1 MCMRTC
7 PPGLLLVGIKIC
19 RRQKGI
25 ADMLFNSYYFIFLF
39 LPIALAGYYFFNYV
53 NQNRLANIF
62 LIGMSLWFYGY
73 FNISYLTIICCS
85 IIANFLIAKIMEY
98 FSESQRVK
106 KSVLFLGICA
116 NIAVIFY
123 FKYYDFF
130 LENMNALFHQSFEL
144 KNILL
149 PLGISFFTFQQL
161 SYLVDS
167 SRGETKG
174 YSFDEYALFVSF
186 FPQLIAGPIVL
197 HSETIPQ
204 FRKPENRRINYRN
217 FSKGIYIFALGL
229 FKKVIIADTFG
240 KSVDYGFLIVPSLN
254 TLETFLISFCYM
266 FQLYFDF
273 SGYCDM
279 AIGISA
285 MFNIELPQNFNSP
298 YQADS
303 ITDFWD
309 RWHMSLTR
317 FLKTYIY
324 FPLGGNRRGQ
334 IRTYVNI
341 MIVFLISG
349 IWHGANWTFVLWGAL
364 HGILNCL
371 NRIFRGQWSKLCKP
385 IRWGTTFLAVDF
397 LWIIFRADN
406 IGTAKTYFKQLF
418 AFTGFQIREEL
429 LTGFC
434 LTEFAFLEE
443 RIPVLQYLA
452 AHITGFYL
460 WFFLLAAFITVLF
473 LKNSRELVFKPTIG
487 KSVITVICMLWSV
500 LSLAGISAFLYFNF

>member
-1 MCMRTC
+1 
-7 PPGLLLVGIKIC
+7 
-19 RRQKGI
+19 
-25 ADMLFNSYYFIFLF
+25 MLFNSYYFIFLF
-39 LPIALAGYYFFNYV
+39 LPVALAGYYFLNYV
-53 NQNRLANIF
+53 NQYRIANIF

-73 FNISYLTIICCS
+73 FNASYLLIICCS

-98 FSESQRVK
+98 FSEKQPLKRA
-106 KSVLFLGICA
+106 VLILGICA

-123 FKYYDFF
+123 FKYFDFF
-130 LENMNALFHQSFEL
+130 LENINAVFRQSFEL
-144 KNILL
+144 KHILL

-167 SRGETKG
+167 WRGETKG

-204 FRKPENRRINYRN
+204 FRKPENRGINYVN
-217 FSKGIYIFALGL
+217 FSRGMYIFALGL
-229 FKKVIIADTFG
+229 FKKVLIADTFG
-240 KSVDYGFLIVPSLN
+240 KMVDYGFLIVPSLN
-254 TLETFLISFCYM
+254 TLEAFLVSLCYM

-279 AIGISA
+279 ATGISA
-285 MFNIELPQNFNSP
+285 MFNIDLPQNFNSP
-298 YQADS
+298 YKADS

-324 FPLGGNRRGQ
+324 FPLGGNRKGK

-341 MIVFLISG
+341 MIVFLVSG

-364 HGILNCL
+364 HGALNCL
-371 NRIFRGQWSKLCKP
+371 NRVFRRQWSKLCKP
-385 IRWGTTFLAVDF
+385 IRQGATFLAVDF

-406 IGTAKTYFKQLF
+406 IGTARSYFKQLF
-418 AFTGFQIREEL
+418 ALTGFQIRKEL
-429 LTGFC
+429 LSGFQ
-434 LTEFAFLEE
+434 LEEFTFLEE
-443 RIPVLQYLA
+443 KIPALQYLS

-460 WFFLLAAFITVLF
+460 WLFLLAAFVIVLCF
-473 LKNSRELVFKPTIG
+473 QNNQKAEFKPTAG
-487 KSVITVICMLWSV
+487 KSVITVVCMLWSV